1 MTTTT
6 TATTL
11 AIVTNTFTQKKERST
26 KLTITYNDKFRV
38 NVTTTHDKE
47 RKVYRSYVSVVSYEK
62 LDNNFVIEKSIGSI
76 FGDLF
81 AKTIRTTP
89 CNRFSQSS
97 FDSEFANAVIEYN
110 SLVTH
115 YETVITHLLNG
126 TGVITN

>member
-6 TATTL
+6 TTIAP
-11 AIVTNTFTQKKERST
+11 IVTATFTRQTER
-26 KLTITYNDKFRV
+26 KNKMTITYNDLYRV
-38 NVTTTHDKE
+38 NVTTIHDKE
-47 RKVYRSYVSVVSYEK
+47 RKQYRTYVSVVSFE
-62 LDNNFVIEKSIGSI
+62 LSNNFVIEKSIGSI

-81 AKTIRTTP
+81 AKVIRTTE

-97 FDSEFANAVIEYN
+97 FDIECANARNDYN
-110 SLVTH
+110 SLVNH

>member
-6 TATTL
+6 TATNL

-97 FDSEFANAVIEYN
+97 LDIEFANAVIEYN
-110 SLVTH
+110 VISHL
-115 YETVITHLLNG
+115 YETTITHLLNG
-126 TGVITN
+126 TGIVTN

>member
-6 TATTL
+6 TTIAPVITDTSL
-11 AIVTNTFTQKKERST
+11 ITHTPRKN
-26 KLTITYNDKFRV
+26 KLTITYNDLYRV
-38 NVTTTHDKE
+38 NVTTIHDKE
-47 RKVYRSYVSVVSYEK
+47 RKVYRTYVSVVSFEIS
-62 LDNNFVIEKSIGSI
+62 NNFVIEKSIGSI

-89 CNRFSQSS
+89 ANRFSQSS
-97 FDSEFANAVIEYN
+97 FDIECANARNDYN
-110 SLVTH
+110 SLVNH

>member
-6 TATTL
+6 TISP
-11 AIVTNTFTQKKERST
+11 IVTDTFTRQTDRKQKH
-26 KLTITYNDKFRV
+26 TITYNDLYRV
-38 NVTTTHDKE
+38 NVTTIHDKE
-47 RKVYRSYVSVVSYEK
+47 RKVYRTYVSVVSFEIS
-62 LDNNFVIEKSIGSI
+62 NNFVIEKSIGSI

-89 CNRFSQSS
+89 ANRFSQSS
-97 FDSEFANAVIEYN
+97 FDIECANARNDYN
-110 SLVTH
+110 ALANH

>member
-6 TATTL
+6 TIAP
-11 AIVTNTFTQKKERST
+11 IVTATFTRQTER
-26 KLTITYNDKFRV
+26 KNKMTITYNDLYRV
-38 NVTTTHDKE
+38 NVTTIHDKE
-47 RKVYRSYVSVVSYEK
+47 RKQYRTYVSVVSFE
-62 LDNNFVIEKSIGSI
+62 LSNNFVIEKSIGSI

-81 AKTIRTTP
+81 AKTIRTTE

-97 FDSEFANAVIEYN
+97 FDIECANARNDYN
-110 SLVTH
+110 SLVNH

>member
-6 TATTL
+6 TTIAPVITDTSL
-11 AIVTNTFTQKKERST
+11 ITHTPRKNKM
-26 KLTITYNDKFRV
+26 TITYNDKFRV
-38 NVTTTHDKE
+38 NVTTIHDKE
-47 RKVYRSYVSVVSYEK
+47 RKVYRTYVSVVSFEIS
-62 LDNNFVIEKSIGSI
+62 NNFVIEKSIGSI

-89 CNRFSQSS
+89 ANRFSQSS
-97 FDSEFANAVIEYN
+97 FDIECANARNDYN
-110 SLVTH
+110 SLVNH